1 MAYERWTKEADIKLF
16 QLVKKHEPFSWGNW
30 GLIQPHFP
38 NRELNALKQRAKK
51 LSKNPP
57 QLPPNLNEWPEED
70 LKLMSKLYIVEG
82 ASFKQ
87 MQEAIS
93 IEASVDE
100 IEQVLEM
107 HLRPYRQRVRDY
119 AEEHNIAL
127 KEPITST
134 KLKAFFELKDKGGLY
149 KSALK
154 TKLES
159 YG

>member
-16 QLVKKHEPFSWGNW
+16 QLVQKHDPFSWDNW
-30 GLIQPHFP
+30 GIIHPHFP

-51 LSKNPP
+51 LNKNPP
-57 QLPPNLNEWPEED
+57 QLPPNLNDWPEED
-70 LKLMSKLYIVEG
+70 LKLMSRLYIVEG

-93 IEASVDE
+93 TEASVDE

-119 AEEHNIAL
+119 AEEHNIAV

-134 KLKAFFELKDKGGLY
+134 KLKAFFDLKDKGGFH

>member
-1 MAYERWTKEADIKLF
+1 MAYERWTKEADIQLF
-16 QLVKKHEPFSWGNW
+16 QLVQKHKPFSWDNW
-30 GLIQPHFP
+30 GLIEAHFP
-38 NRELNALKQRAKK
+38 TRKLSALKQRAKK
-51 LSKNPP
+51 LIENPP
-57 QLPPNLNEWPEED
+57 KLPTNLNEWPLED
-70 LKLMSKLYIVEG
+70 LKLMSRLYIMEE
-82 ASFKQ
+82 ASFKR

-93 IEASVDE
+93 VEASVDE
-100 IEQVLEM
+100 IEEALKLYLE
-107 HLRPYRQRVRDY
+107 PYRERVRAY